1 MKCVNPVMLF
11 DKPGYPLGLRV
22 ACGKCLACRIAKRRE
37 WAARMIHELSCHDD
51 AVFVTLTYNDEHND
65 NSVHLRDFQLF
76 IKRLRKSLGERKIRY
91 FACGEYGEQT
101 QRPHYHAILFGLS
114 LRDSDKKLIMDAWPY
129 CDWDNQHIRKKSFGV
144 AEPDSIRYVAQYID
158 KKFTGDLANEEY
170 EQKGR
175 DPVFKVSSLGI
186 GRKWLEKN
194 KKQLQENKYFTL
206 RGVKY
211 SLPRYYLNHLNISD
225 EEIKAHAE
233 ELERLDVE
241 KRTGIA
247 DMSRD
252 EAYFRL
258 APADVVKLEQS
269 INQSL
274 VQHDRNLK
282 ARTSLKRRE
291 PNSE

>member
-1 MKCVNPVMLF
+1 MLF

-51 AVFVTLTYNDEHND
+51 AVFITLTYNDEHND

-76 IKRLRKSLGERKIRY
+76 LKRLRKSLGERKIRY

-101 QRPHYHAILFGLS
+101 QRPHYHAIIFGLS

-129 CDWDNQHIRKKSFGV
+129 CDWNNPHIRKNSFGV

-158 KKFTGDLANEEY
+158 KKFTGDLADEEY

-186 GRKWLEKN
+186 GRQWLEKN
-194 KKQLQENKYFTL
+194 KKQLQENKCFTL

-211 SLPRYYLNHLNISD
+211 SLPRYYLNNLDISK
-225 EEIKAHAE
+225 EEVKAHAK

-241 KRTGIA
+241 QRTGIA
-247 DMSRD
+247 DMTRD

-274 VQHDRNLK
+274 AQNDRNLK
-282 ARTSLKRRE
+282 AKISIKRRE
-291 PNSE
+291 PRSK